1 MKVLVL
7 PVRRELLPQGWLDL
21 YVFSKTAIILTVF
34 GRGAH

>member
-21 YVFSKTAIILTVF
+21 YVFSKTAIILLYSAA
-34 GRGAH
+34 GH